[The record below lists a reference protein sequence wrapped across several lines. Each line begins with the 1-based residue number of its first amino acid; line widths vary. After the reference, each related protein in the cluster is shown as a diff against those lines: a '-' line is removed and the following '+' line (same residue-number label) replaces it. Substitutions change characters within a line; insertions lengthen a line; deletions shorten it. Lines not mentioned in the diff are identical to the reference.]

1 MSAQPPSDTAKQEPP
16 LSTSRRK
23 RVFQLLLL
31 AVVIVVLVLI
41 GHSLLVGR
49 YHETT
54 DNAYVNGNL
63 VQVTPEINGTVV
75 SIHADDT
82 DLVVAGQPL
91 IEFDRADSRVAQAE
105 AEAQLAKT
113 VREVRAMY
121 ASTDALRATL
131 DMRSSE
137 LARARDDVARRESLA
152 ATGAVSAEELDHAH
166 STVTAA
172 AATLAA
178 AREQYESNRAQT
190 EGTEV
195 ATHPLVLQS
204 AGHLRE
210 TLLAAA
216 RGIVTA
222 PVSGYVARRTVQLG
236 QRVAAGT
243 PLLMIVPLDAVW
255 IDANLK
261 ESQLAN
267 IRIGQPAAVTADVY
281 GSKVEFHGKVEGLS
295 AGTGAVF
302 SLLPAQNATGNWIK
316 VVQRLPVRV
325 TLDAEDVRKHPLR
338 VGLSMRV
345 DVDTT
350 QRDGAVLA
358 AAPPAT
364 TRFASLSQERLLADA
379 DARIADIIR
388 ANAGPASVL
397 RAPGATRAAPAGA
410 PPGPGR

>member
-1 MSAQPPSDTAKQEPP
+1 MSAQPPSVVENPAP
-16 LSTSRRK
+16 LLGASRRR

-31 AVVIVVLVLI
+31 VVVLAVLALTT
-41 GHSLLVGR
+41 HALLVGR

-54 DNAYVNGNL
+54 DNAYVGGNL

-75 SIHADDT
+75 AIHADDT

-91 IEFDRADSRVAQAE
+91 VEFDKADSRVTQAE

-113 VREVRAMY
+113 VREVRALY
-121 ASTDALRATL
+121 ASTDALRASMEL
-131 DMRSSE
+131 RSAE

-166 STVTAA
+166 STLTAA
-172 AATLAA
+172 SSTLAA
-178 AREQYESNRAQT
+178 AREQYQSNLAQT
-190 EGTEV
+190 EGTEI

-210 TLLAAA
+210 MLLAGA

-255 IDANLK
+255 VDANLK
-261 ESQLAN
+261 ESQLTN
-267 IRIGQPAAVTADVY
+267 IRIGQPVHVTADAY
-281 GSKVEFHGKVEGLS
+281 GSSVEFRGRIEGLS

-302 SLLPAQNATGNWIK
+302 SLLPAQNASGNWIK

-325 TLDAEDVRKHPLR
+325 TLDPEDIRKHPLR

-350 QRDGAVLA
+350 DRDGQVLA

-364 TRFASLSQERLLADA
+364 ARFASISQERVLTDA
-379 DARIADIIR
+379 DARIAAIIR
-388 ANAGPASVL
+388 ANTPVAPPARAAHSSHAGE
-397 RAPGATRAAPAGA
+397 APGR
-410 PPGPGR
+410 GR